1 MKTILKKILALAL
14 LPVVLAGCTLTKTA
28 SPNQAVIGQPVTFT
42 ITLATAEGD
51 PSGFDTIIDT
61 LPAGVQFVSASS
73 DQGTCTES
81 GGTVTCED
89 VFVPENGTATVTI
102 VVIPTQCGTFTN
114 TAQDTASHSEIAAQL
129 EFPPLTA
136 TASFTVPCTSPT
148 APTAAPTCPPA
159 SQEFSERRIQS
170 GAASPSTGI
179 SNAGDNA
186 NLSPTSQ
193 QTANTGN
200 VANEQ
205 GVVQSCSEADDIDFS
220 GSSLTLS
227 PSTTSESTQTIDQA
241 AAS

>member
-1 MKTILKKILALAL
+1 VNGILKKILALAL
-14 LPVVLAGCTLTKTA
+14 LPVVLAGCDLTKTA
-28 SPNQAVIGQPVTFT
+28 SPNQAAIGQPVTFT
-42 ITLATAEGD
+42 IVLTNELD
-51 PSGFDTIIDT
+51 FVSGTDQIIDT

-81 GGTVTCED
+81 GGTVTCD
-89 VFVPENGTATVTI
+89 VFVAESGTATVTI
-102 VVIPTQCGTFTN
+102 VVTPTQCGNFTN
-114 TAQDTASHSEIAAQL
+114 TAEDTASRSPAAPQ
-129 EFPPLTA
+129 FGISPLTA

-148 APTAAPTCPPA
+148 APTAAAPTCPPPT
-159 SQEFSERRIQS
+159 QEFSERRIQS
-170 GAASPSTGI
+170 GGASPSTGV

-205 GVVQSCSEADDIDFS
+205 GVVQSCSETGDVDLS
-220 GSSLTLS
+220 GSSLTIS
-227 PSTTSESTQTIDQA
+227 PSTASESTQTIDQS